1 MLSVLEMIVSLF
13 LWSLVSMGIASS
25 LPRQADMRLINP
37 LPNNIIINKANNTL
51 VLVFILRLS
60 FNLYRRALITR
71 QDLSWYYTLIV
82 LIAYC
87 IIWIIKFT
95 PNKINPS

>member
-37 LPNNIIINKANNTL
+37 LPNDITINKVNNTL
-51 VLVFILRLS
+51 VLLFIL
-60 FNLYRRALITR
+60 
-71 QDLSWYYTLIV
+71 
-82 LIAYC
+82 
-87 IIWIIKFT
+87 
-95 PNKINPS
+95 